1 MGAGRITDTYK
12 LEITMKTSKLITTY
26 IVDCYG
32 KDGFLKW
39 SEKTPNIVVNE
50 GVDYLFDSAF
60 LNTETSNWF
69 AGIVHQGNGVAE
81 DTMQDHTWIE
91 YLGWVNVKRPLLTF
105 EPHNPRTAEQNIKT
119 RPVTFTMGTTDS
131 ISGAFMTTSE
141 VKDDYSGKLYGVTS
155 FEATHNVIP
164 GDSISMSIII
174 GARQ

>member
-1 MGAGRITDTYK
+1 MGTGWITDTRK
-12 LEITMKTSKLITTY
+12 LEIIMKTSKLITTY

-32 KDGFLKW
+32 EDGFLKW
-39 SEKTPNIVVNE
+39 SESTPNIVVNE
-50 GVDYLFDSAF
+50 GVDYLFNSAF
-60 LNTETSNWF
+60 LNGETTKWY
-69 AGIVHQGNGVAE
+69 AGLVKQGNGLPE
-81 DTMQDHTWIE
+81 DTMDNHSFIE

-105 EPHNPRTAEQNIKT
+105 EEHNPRTAEENIKS

-141 VKDDYSGKLYGVTS
+141 VKDDYSGQLYGVTEFKS
-155 FEATHNVIP
+155 KHNVIP